1 MKKNTGYVCRT
12 LQFSGLLMLMMAIF
26 LFAGCYPT
34 QKRDT
39 AEIAGSSVVSEEM
52 EKAAVT
58 QLKDVPQTVQE
69 STETTAI
76 DAQVEIGNS
85 SAKLT
90 SLSGQGKQFSYDSIE
105 KILSGGE
112 SFSQNTGLPEQNVQA
127 YQGSNGGLLTLGPG
141 FISYISG
148 RSSLKQYSLVLNSG
162 LPMDDRYIDNGVF
175 TKGEIPG
182 FDKQQTI
189 SQAKEW
195 LREIGIEDVGEPK
208 AAALDYETLSEQYEN
223 LDGDFP
229 KDSEPFTPEDEGY
242 YLVFRCEYDGI
253 PFLAQNYVLTGK
265 TQCSGS
271 VIKMIVTRDGLQ
283 ELYADGIYELQEN
296 NETFDCI
303 YDFNQIIRKAETKF
317 QDVMLDEPVKINR
330 IELIYAPD
338 VTSVNPITYKLS
350 PCWVFYAASSSQSKS
365 TDMFFYY
372 SAITGEELGV
382 E

>member
-26 LFAGCYPT
+26 LSAGCYPT

-189 SQAKEW
+189 SRAKEW
-195 LREIGIEDVGEPK
+195 LREIGVEDVGEPK
-208 AAALDYETLSEQYEN
+208 AAALDYETLSEQYEK

>member
-1 MKKNTGYVCRT
+1 MKTRTERTCRI
-12 LQFSGLLMLMMAIF
+12 LQFSGLLILMMMLF
-26 LFAGCYPT
+26 FFAGCYPT
-34 QKRDT
+34 QKRNT
-39 AEIAGSSVVSEEM
+39 AEIGSSSDAGRETGKE
-52 EKAAVT
+52 AVT

-69 STETTAI
+69 STEAASI

-85 SAKLT
+85 SEKLT
-90 SLSGQGKQFSYDSIE
+90 SLSGQGKLFSYDSVE
-105 KILSGGE
+105 NILSEGE
-112 SFSQNTGLPEQNVQA
+112 SFSQNTGLPEQNVQT

-141 FISYISG
+141 CITYISG
-148 RSSLKQYSLVLNSG
+148 KSSLKQYSLVLNSG

-182 FDKQQTI
+182 LDKQKTI

-195 LREIGIEDVGEPK
+195 LREIGIENVGEPK
-208 AAALDYETLSEQYEN
+208 TAALDYETLSEQYEN

-229 KDSEPFTPEDEGY
+229 KDSDPFTPEDEGY

-253 PFLAQNYVLTGK
+253 PLLAQNYVLTGK

-296 NETFDCI
+296 NETFDDI
-303 YDFNQIIRKAETKF
+303 YDFNQIIKKAETKF
-317 QDVMLDEPVKINR
+317 QDVMLDEPIKINR

-338 VTSVNPITYKLS
+338 VISVNPITYKLS
-350 PCWVFYAASSSQSKS
+350 PCWVFYAASSSQSKT

-372 SAITGEELGV
+372 SAITGEELGI